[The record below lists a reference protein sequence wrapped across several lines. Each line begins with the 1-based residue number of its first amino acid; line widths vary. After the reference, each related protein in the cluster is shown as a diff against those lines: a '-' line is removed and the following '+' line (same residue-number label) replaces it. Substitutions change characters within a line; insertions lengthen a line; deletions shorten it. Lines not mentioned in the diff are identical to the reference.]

1 MANLKGKVDASSLKV
16 KKIHRADNIH
26 QAQQIRY
33 EVFVVGQNVP
43 EESELDEFE
52 DESFHFLAFLYDT
65 PCGAA
70 RWRFTE
76 KGIKLER
83 FAVLEG
89 QRGCGVGSALLAFV
103 LDDVRKHP
111 EASGK
116 EIYLNAQISAVKLY
130 SNFGFRK
137 SGELF
142 QECDIDHIKMVKQ

>member
-1 MANLKGKVDASSLKV
+1 MANLKEKVDASSLKV
-16 KKIHRADNIH
+16 QKIHLADNIH

-43 EESELDEFE
+43 EDAELDEFE
-52 DESFHFLAFLYDT
+52 EESIHFLAFLHDT

-103 LDDVRKHP
+103 LDDVCRHP

-137 SGELF
+137 RGELF